1 MVTSCIARKANGE
14 ACSLCLRLE
23 YPIDKY
29 VPRAIRFLC
38 LGRRGGSIFVAL
50 EDEIFLICERSLR
63 QEGGP
68 LCRTID
74 AE

>member
-14 ACSLCLRLE
+14 ACSFCLRLE
-23 YPIDKY
+23 YPIDMFRGGSLFG
-29 VPRAIRFLC
+29 PWL
-38 LGRRGGSIFVAL
+38 RGGSIFVAL
-50 EDEIFLICERSLR
+50 EDEVFLIFGRSLR